1 MRSLLAGILIFTVLV
16 TNFRT
21 INTYAWFLYN
31 QDYIAEILCINK
43 EKPSM
48 HCDGKCFLMQQLA
61 TQDSSNDQN
70 SQVPGAEER
79 PIFLF
84 YNGYI
89 AKDLSS
95 VDHIDRNEMLKI
107 NEQLL
112 PSDFCRGLFRPPKC

>member
-1 MRSLLAGILIFTVLV
+1 MRSLLAGILIFAVLV

-43 EKPSM
+43 QKPSM

-61 TQDSSNDQN
+61 NQDSPNDQN
-70 SQVPGAEER
+70 PQLPGAEER

-84 YNGYI
+84 YNGYV
-89 AKDLSS
+89 AGDLYSA
-95 VDHIDRNEMLKI
+95 DHIDRHEMLKI
-107 NEQLL
+107 NEQYL
-112 PSDFCRGLFRPPKC
+112 PSDFRQGLFRPPEC